1 MITEFQ
7 KVALKFEEI
16 KEEVLKAE
24 KTISSNQRLL
34 KEILENAEK
43 KANNAI
49 NDLKKLRKDLN

>member
-7 KVALKFEEI
+7 KVALKFEKV

-24 KTISSNQRLL
+24 KSISSNQRLL

-43 KANNAI
+43 EANDAI